1 MSDSRSDQDIRLA
14 AVYSQDTSA
23 MFSFEHLN
31 LKPCRHE
38 AIRAASLSGMRRL
51 ILIGAFLVLFQGS
64 SARAQHCGRVGYLP
78 EWNQSQMA
86 WDDAVV
92 ALDQA
97 DGWRMKGRACDGPMC
112 QSRTPQP
119 LSPHVAG
126 VGATAPMPW
135 RCTAFGICPIQD
147 KLAGHLTDLAFVSP
161 SDPCLDQLFKPPRS
175 V

>member
-1 MSDSRSDQDIRLA
+1 
-14 AVYSQDTSA
+14 
-23 MFSFEHLN
+23 MFFLEHLN

-38 AIRAASLSGMRRL
+38 TIRAALLSGLRRL
-51 ILIGAFLVLFQGS
+51 IIIVALLFLFQGT

-119 LSPHVAG
+119 LSPDVAG
-126 VGATAPMPW
+126 VGVTAPMPW
-135 RCTAFGICPIQD
+135 RCTAFGISPIQD
-147 KLAGHLTDLAFVSP
+147 KLAGSLTDLGTVPP
-161 SDPCLDQLFKPPRS
+161 SDPFISQLFKPPRS